1 MLHVDKTTRCQLMDL
16 LLQALIL
23 ATFGLLRFR
32 QDTTACPNIEFKYR
46 LAESSFV
53 STIAEARLPI
63 AVPWRDTYV
72 TSANRIHA
80 LNARSAIFVRDGPP
94 MSISTYAN
102 GTRALS
108 FVVLILAEI
117 ENTFLSPFPTASL
130 ICTINLCIY
139 IYILINIYDNKL
151 ILNKEHIFTL
161 LYHAAP
167 HKSFLYF
174 RLYYYVCNI

>member
-1 MLHVDKTTRCQLMDL
+1 MDL

-23 ATFGLLRFR
+23 ATFGLLQFR
-32 QDTTACPNIEFKYR
+32 RDTAGCSNIASKYR

-53 STIAEARLPI
+53 STIAGARLPI
-63 AVPWRDTYV
+63 AVPWRDTCV

-80 LNARSAIFVRDGPP
+80 SNARFAIFVRDGPP

-108 FVVLILAEI
+108 FVVLISAEI
-117 ENTFLSPFPTASL
+117 DKVHSSLPFRPRPL
-130 ICTINLCIY
+130 FVQFIN

-151 ILNKEHIFTL
+151 ILNKEHFFAL
-161 LYHAAP
+161 LYHA
-167 HKSFLYF
+167 
-174 RLYYYVCNI
+174 VIT